1 MPASFIGEIIVR
13 PILELVFQVVAY
25 YVGCVVVP
33 VVSLGRWQCEPLLSD
48 VPKKRLRKFGLYHLR
63 GQQVF
68 LTAEA
73 TAMVGLLFCAAV
85 IALGIWLCFGT

>member
-13 PILELVFQVVAY
+13 PILELVFQVAAY
-25 YVGCVVVP
+25 YIGCVVVA
-33 VVSLGRWQCEPLLSD
+33 VVSLGRWQCEPLLND

-63 GQQVF
+63 GQQIY

-73 TAMVGLLFCAAV
+73 TALVGLLFCAVV
-85 IALGIWLCFGT
+85 IALGLWLYFRT